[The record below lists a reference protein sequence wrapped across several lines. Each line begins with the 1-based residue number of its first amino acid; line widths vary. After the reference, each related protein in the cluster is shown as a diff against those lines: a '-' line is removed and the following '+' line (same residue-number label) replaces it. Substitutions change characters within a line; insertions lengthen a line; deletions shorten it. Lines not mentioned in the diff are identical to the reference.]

1 MKVTII
7 ITLVILAI
15 LYAAAIPYAITTT
28 SEVMA
33 VTRETNWINVF
44 LKVWLLMPWFIIRNS
59 FNK

>member
-7 ITLVILAI
+7 TALVILVVI
-15 LYAAAIPYAITTT
+15 YAAAIPYAITTT

-33 VTRETNWINVF
+33 VTRETNWIKVF